1 VQALS
6 RTVAHRTHRW
16 SKIPDVGSFDGCSDN
31 KQGQGSVVTAIVAKT
46 PVRPEVNYPVGAFVR
61 VESKCSKCT
70 AQRPAKDVHRGE

>member
-1 VQALS
+1 MQACS
-6 RTVAHRTHRW
+6 HAVADRTHGW
-16 SKIPDVGSFDGCSDN
+16 SKIPDVRAFDGCRDN
-31 KQGQGSVVTAIVAKT
+31 KQGQGCVVTAIVAET